1 MSTPPPLK
9 ERSAS
14 KPVFTDAEAG
24 ALEFPHGRAAPS
36 SPLDDLDLKRPK
48 EL

>member
-1 MSTPPPLK
+1 MSTPPPPK
-9 ERSAS
+9 ERSVPM
-14 KPVFTDAEAG
+14 PVLTDAEAG